1 MKHSPVSPLAD
12 LEDQEL
18 WQSELGQYIQHEAD
32 DTISV
37 EEIPLC
43 SCSHPGIARD
53 GNPPGARRTLKDAP
67 VYAPCP
73 ARSEKPCVCLS
84 AMAR

>member
-37 EEIPLC
+37 EEIRCALAVIPESL
-43 SCSHPGIARD
+43 
-53 GNPPGARRTLKDAP
+53 
-67 VYAPCP
+67 
-73 ARSEKPCVCLS
+73 
-84 AMAR
+84 AMAIHQERDAR